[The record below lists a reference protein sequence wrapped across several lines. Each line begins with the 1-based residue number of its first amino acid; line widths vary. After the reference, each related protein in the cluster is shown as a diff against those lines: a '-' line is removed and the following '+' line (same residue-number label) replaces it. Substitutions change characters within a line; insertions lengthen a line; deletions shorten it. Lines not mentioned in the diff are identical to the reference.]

1 MQKNY
6 LNKIAKKLLLI
17 QKVYLIGLLKKVGQV
32 FETLKTSQEKVETSK
47 KNLEFTKE
55 KTLAVSGL
63 NVMGKFR
70 KYLYLIDQLSFVIL
84 AKNREL
90 FY

>member
-1 MQKNY
+1 M
-6 LNKIAKKLLLI
+6 
-17 QKVYLIGLLKKVGQV
+17 GQV